1 MKENEVLTKYMY
13 INKENMKYK
22 SVTLQGRTTD
32 TLTPIILP
40 KGLRK
45 TVPKIEHNLNY
56 HSLELK
62 ANLITK

>member
-1 MKENEVLTKYMY
+1 MPYNLMY
-13 INKENMKYK
+13 HP
-22 SVTLQGRTTD
+22 STLLD

-40 KGLRK
+40 KKLRQ